1 MIDLR
6 LKYGTNNIPI
16 LSNETIDEHAELLI
30 GDYDSSL
37 LSKPLMSRIL
47 QRIILGCIST
57 LQIYLITALSGA
69 GWFLMMQ
76 KS

>member
-16 LSNETIDEHAELLI
+16 LSNETIDKHAELLI

-37 LSKPLMSRIL
+37 LSKPQAIDVEVLWSSFFVTLMAKK
-47 QRIILGCIST
+47 IS
-57 LQIYLITALSGA
+57 
-69 GWFLMMQ
+69 
-76 KS
+76 